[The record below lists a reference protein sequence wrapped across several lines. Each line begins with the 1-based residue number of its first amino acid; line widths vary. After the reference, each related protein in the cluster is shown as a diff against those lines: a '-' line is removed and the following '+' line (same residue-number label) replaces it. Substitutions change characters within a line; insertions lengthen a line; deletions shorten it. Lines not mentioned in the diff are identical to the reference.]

1 MKEIADLAVPGVKKL
16 SPYQPGKPVAEL
28 ERELGIT
35 NIIKLASNEN
45 PLGVPASAVA
55 AIQKAAVDIALYPD
69 GSAFDLKAALA
80 KKLAVSAEQ
89 ITIGNGSNELLDLI
103 ARVFLSP
110 SENAVIS
117 RYAFVVYA
125 IAVQSLGAELR
136 VAEDK
141 NFGHDLDAM
150 AKLVDENTRMV
161 FIANPNN
168 PTGTCLGIAEIERF
182 LKTIPKDVIVVLDE
196 AYHEYVSRADY
207 ASGLTILDRYPN
219 LIVTRTFSKAYGLAG
234 LRVGYCVSSAVVAD
248 LLNRLRE
255 PFNANSLALA
265 SAEAVLQD
273 DDYLQRSVDVNTK
286 GMQQLEMGLKE
297 LNLPF
302 IASSGN
308 FIAVDF
314 GRDTAP
320 LYQAFL
326 QEGIIVR
333 PVAVYGMPT
342 WLRISIG
349 LPEQN
354 ARFLSGCRK
363 VLSQ

>member
-1 MKEIADLAVPGVKKL
+1 MVSKSFGTPSSGCANLAV
-16 SPYQPGKPVAEL
+16 
-28 ERELGIT
+28 
-35 NIIKLASNEN
+35 
-45 PLGVPASAVA
+45 
-55 AIQKAAVDIALYPD
+55 
-69 GSAFDLKAALA
+69 
-80 KKLAVSAEQ
+80 
-89 ITIGNGSNELLDLI
+89 
-103 ARVFLSP
+103 
-110 SENAVIS
+110 
-117 RYAFVVYA
+117 
-125 IAVQSLGAELR
+125 
-136 VAEDK
+136 
-141 NFGHDLDAM
+141 
-150 AKLVDENTRMV
+150 
-161 FIANPNN
+161 
-168 PTGTCLGIAEIERF
+168 
-182 LKTIPKDVIVVLDE
+182 
-196 AYHEYVSRADY
+196 
-207 ASGLTILDRYPN
+207 
-219 LIVTRTFSKAYGLAG
+219 
-234 LRVGYCVSSAVVAD
+234 
-248 LLNRLRE
+248 RLRE